1 MAILSGILTGI
12 IPLLTKGAE
21 SWLKSKQT
29 QNERD
34 FELAKIKAQAE
45 AAANADVAKAQAEL
59 ARAEADIEIQKLKTI
74 RDMQTKSTGYKWIDA
89 SINLVRA
96 LFGYAAILVFV
107 ASGVNLWQADS
118 PLLTQP
124 QFSEVFFAILFYFF
138 AERSVK
144 KAFGKD

>member
-21 SWLKSKQT
+21 SWLTSRQT
-29 QNERD
+29 QSERD

-59 ARAEADIEIQKLKTI
+59 ARAEADIEVQRLKTI
-74 RDMQTKSTGYKWIDA
+74 RDMQVKSTGYKWIDA

-96 LFGYAAILVFV
+96 LFGYAAILIFI
-107 ASGVNLWQADS
+107 ASGVKLS
-118 PLLTQP
+118 
-124 QFSEVFFAILFYFF
+124 
-138 AERSVK
+138 
-144 KAFGKD
+144 

>member
-21 SWLKSKQT
+21 SWFKSKQT

-59 ARAEADIEIQKLKTI
+59 AKGGAWFTAK
-74 RDMQTKSTGYKWIDA
+74 
-89 SINLVRA
+89 
-96 LFGYAAILVFV
+96 
-107 ASGVNLWQADS
+107 
-118 PLLTQP
+118 
-124 QFSEVFFAILFYFF
+124 
-138 AERSVK
+138 
-144 KAFGKD
+144 